1 MNHTVHTYRALG
13 LGDVGLPEHVLVEA
27 FLGEL
32 GLLRPGTV
40 VLNLADSETEA
51 TAVVRAQEDVDLGDA
66 TARVRHARRAVAI
79 VLAALL
85 VLPRAVERAPA
96 DATHSLWPT
105 ELAVIRHLLHLANAD
120 VGRASE
126 TDKTEAT
133 TTGPAT
139 YGSHVEAVR
148 AVIAVGDYV
157 PPGRIVQE
165 AVGAWR
171 GE

>member
-66 TARVRHARRAVAI
+66 HAGRVRGRAGAWT
-79 VLAALL
+79 ALL
-85 VLPRAVERAPA
+85 RRQIVRCIGIGQVVGGDAGPVAPQCR
-96 DATHSLWPT
+96 DGT
-105 ELAVIRHLLHLANAD
+105 
-120 VGRASE
+120 
-126 TDKTEAT
+126 
-133 TTGPAT
+133 
-139 YGSHVEAVR
+139 VR
-148 AVIAVGDYV
+148 
-157 PPGRIVQE
+157 
-165 AVGAWR
+165 
-171 GE
+171 